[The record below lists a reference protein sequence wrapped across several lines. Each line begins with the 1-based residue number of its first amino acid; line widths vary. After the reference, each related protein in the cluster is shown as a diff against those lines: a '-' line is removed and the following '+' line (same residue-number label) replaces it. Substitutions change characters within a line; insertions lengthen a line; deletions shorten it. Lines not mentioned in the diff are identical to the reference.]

1 MDEHIQGVSDVAR
14 LHNIPCG
21 NTEGWGP
28 IGWLDYPD
36 TDWKWVKEAGSICVD
51 LAKKH
56 DNYKFICSSNFT
68 HPQFRGMWGKT
79 SSGIKTSLQELKL
92 LIELSYDRI

>member
-1 MDEHIQGVSDVAR
+1 LPEMTRWMDEHIQRVSDMAR
-14 LHNIPCG
+14 LHQIPCG

-28 IGWLDYPD
+28 ISWLDYPD

-68 HPQFRGMWGKT
+68 HPQFRGMWEDIKWHKNIT
-79 SSGIKTSLQELKL
+79 SRIKA
-92 LIELSYDRI
+92 